1 MYCVIMK
8 ELFLFK
14 GVLPVFESLILFL
27 GLNLTDNALAKMD
40 KYNKN
45 LPWQICFLQD
55 HNWMPLTDLKMHWN
69 HNTIMSNNK
78 KQHATTMMYIVFS
91 SNAFSQCMHSLRIKR
106 MTLVMLACCTSWTT
120 LAGFEIYVVTY
131 NSYYFKVVFSKKYV
145 YIAFWKLCSTQWY
158 STWRLYYVSVSIF
171 SPIKPL
177 MVSSVSV
184 SSAVTFFLLDTVHI
198 RKIPLSNYAMDVKA
212 HEWRSANASLSFV
225 ITDPQSLS
233 VKSQR
238 FPLWFALVSELR
250 LHCKRIRRGFAEAC
264 VCLFGCPSGRNQ
276 ISRRCRRWMI

>member
-1 MYCVIMK
+1 MSTKLSTCTVLLWRNCSY
-8 ELFLFK
+8 LK
-14 GVLPVFESLILFL
+14 GFYLYFESLILFL

-158 STWRLYYVSVSIF
+158 STWRLYYVSEC
-171 SPIKPL
+171 
-177 MVSSVSV
+177 
-184 SSAVTFFLLDTVHI
+184 LLC
-198 RKIPLSNYAMDVKA
+198 LL
-212 HEWRSANASLSFV
+212 RSANASLSFV

-238 FPLWFALVSELR
+238 FPLRFALVSELR

-276 ISRRCRRWMI
+276 IFRRCRRWMI